1 MISFVAGQASK
12 NEEFR
17 VIFHF
22 GSAVQNLLDVICAR
36 KKCCIFFLL
45 HFIPVDF
52 TSLILVPYNRLDI
65 YYYCS
70 HGGDFGHLKE
80 NICTIQVKTNIY
92 IYIQC
97 TGLTLFFIFDIFS
110 LSKREKKEAKK
121 KESELKTEKYVS
133 EQSVRISSD
142 KRK

>member
-1 MISFVAGQASK
+1 MEAILGIWKKIYVLFRSK
-12 NEEFR
+12 
-17 VIFHF
+17 
-22 GSAVQNLLDVICAR
+22 Q
-36 KKCCIFFLL
+36 
-45 HFIPVDF
+45 
-52 TSLILVPYNRLDI
+52 
-65 YYYCS
+65 
-70 HGGDFGHLKE
+70 
-80 NICTIQVKTNIY
+80 IY